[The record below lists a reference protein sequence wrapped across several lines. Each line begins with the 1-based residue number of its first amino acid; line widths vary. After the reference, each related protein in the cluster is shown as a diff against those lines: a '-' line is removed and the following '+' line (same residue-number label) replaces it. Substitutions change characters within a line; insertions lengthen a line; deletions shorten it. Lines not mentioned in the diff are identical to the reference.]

1 MFLVYELRHRE
12 GESSAFLI
20 GLIESLHQSSLF
32 FPGNECPALTRIVV
46 SRLVDEGG
54 LGLDLWGTIRNLPPV
69 IDNLTPLIDGVLN
82 RIYRTIGLNV
92 N

>member
-46 SRLVDEGG
+46 SRLCRRGRTG
-54 LGLDLWGTIRNLPPV
+54 LG
-69 IDNLTPLIDGVLN
+69 PLGDYSELAASN
-82 RIYRTIGLNV
+82 
-92 N
+92 